1 MAAVLPLIVLV
12 MFLVWGI
19 KPRTDDIR
27 TAVSADGIWVLD
39 DTELMQTAVRLTGD
53 VEYVPNALL
62 TPQEFEGRTDIRIGQ
77 PGNEIQYAT
86 SRIRIRIFPGSY
98 LICGYSVDFA
108 SRMYV
113 NGKLLFEAGVP
124 GDSRETTVPG
134 VKYYQLPVSPDAD
147 GEIVIVQQASNFT
160 HKDGGTHGTL
170 YIGMPEWI
178 NRYTFRNLWP
188 EVILMGCYLVL
199 FPGVLPKWFPPAAS
213 LACAGFAG
221 IDLFGSTLLISYTAV
236 WRIVLL
242 AGIALHFFIRLFLCW
257 KKPGAAQLSVLL
269 GFAFLLAAALWDMLY
284 HRDILL
290 LPALRFSISEMA
302 MAVFVLFAMTAMF
315 FGTMQEVRQARERE
329 ESIAAEKEMLEEMN
343 RLKNQ
348 FYTDVSHEMKTPLT
362 VISVNAQ
369 FAAQNIRA
377 GMVDEET
384 VMDLTAISAE
394 ARRLA
399 GMVTSL
405 VGLGRIQ
412 GAAEGRGVL
421 ALDSLVLETVRIYQ
435 SMFKQK
441 ENILTAEVDPDL
453 PSVEGDA
460 GQLVQVLINL
470 LSNANKH
477 TGKGRVSVRVENLGK
492 QLRVSVADNGDGI
505 SPELLP
511 HVFERFRRGGEGGAG
526 LGLTICR
533 TIIEEHGGMIGAESA
548 EGEGTRIWFTLPV
561 KEGAE
566 HE

>member
-1 MAAVLPLIVLV
+1 M
-12 MFLVWGI
+12 
-19 KPRTDDIR
+19 
-27 TAVSADGIWVLD
+27 
-39 DTELMQTAVRLTGD
+39 
-53 VEYVPNALL
+53 
-62 TPQEFEGRTDIRIGQ
+62 
-77 PGNEIQYAT
+77 
-86 SRIRIRIFPGSY
+86 
-98 LICGYSVDFA
+98 
-108 SRMYV
+108 
-113 NGKLLFEAGVP
+113 
-124 GDSRETTVPG
+124 
-134 VKYYQLPVSPDAD
+134 
-147 GEIVIVQQASNFT
+147 
-160 HKDGGTHGTL
+160 
-170 YIGMPEWI
+170 
-178 NRYTFRNLWP
+178 
-188 EVILMGCYLVL
+188 
-199 FPGVLPKWFPPAAS
+199 
-213 LACAGFAG
+213 
-221 IDLFGSTLLISYTAV
+221 
-236 WRIVLL
+236 
-242 AGIALHFFIRLFLCW
+242 
-257 KKPGAAQLSVLL
+257 LL

-329 ESIAAEKEMLEEMN
+329 ESMAAEKEMLEEMN

-453 PSVEGDA
+453 PSVEGMPD
-460 GQLVQVLINL
+460 
-470 LSNANKH
+470 SW
-477 TGKGRVSVRVENLGK
+477 
-492 QLRVSVADNGDGI
+492 
-505 SPELLP
+505 
-511 HVFERFRRGGEGGAG
+511 FRCSS
-526 LGLTICR
+526 TC
-533 TIIEEHGGMIGAESA
+533 
-548 EGEGTRIWFTLPV
+548 
-561 KEGAE
+561 
-566 HE
+566 